1 MFRAS
6 LRFFPPVS
14 SHASDGRM
22 TSAPTTTSREL
33 VISSSRDAEYE
44 PRRRSHKAGP
54 AAHCS
59 PAASAPLASHR
70 CCQVRPGRPSSQSS
84 SSGRPRR

>member
-33 VISSSRDAEYE
+33 VISSSRDAEYQ
-44 PRRRSHKAGP
+44 PRRRSHEAGP

-70 CCQVRPGRPSSQSS
+70 CCQVRPGCPSSQSS